1 MEIAISIAALI
12 VGCIIGWLAQ
22 KSRQQALITKNEML
36 TKQADET
43 KDEAQRQLAAVKEEA
58 ERRLES
64 AKAEAQQ
71 NMNNAKAEAQ
81 QQLDIAKRE
90 ASERLEATKAEAQQ
104 QLEAT
109 KKEASEQL
117 AKTKAEAQ
125 QQLEATKKE
134 ASEQLAKTKAEAQ
147 QQLETLKKEASEQLA
162 RTKAEAQQQLEATK
176 KEASEQLAR
185 TKAEAQQQLEAVK
198 KEASEQL
205 EATKK
210 EASDLL
216 AKTKAEAEAQQQK
229 ALAEKDAA
237 WNDIMKGQEQRFNET
252 MARMSEQMKN
262 ATADML
268 KDRQKEFADSSNQQL
283 GQIVNPL
290 RETIDK
296 MKQTMADTT
305 LKQTEMSSVLKD
317 NIERSM
323 QQAMA
328 AKKSA
333 EELANALK
341 HGSKVQGDWGE
352 AVLDELLTS
361 QGLVR
366 GIHYDTQ
373 AVIRDAQG
381 NTVHTDDGAT
391 LRPDVILHLDQRRE
405 VIIDSKVS
413 LTAFLDYA
421 NADNEADR
429 QRFLKTHID
438 SLQKHVKELST
449 KDYSAYVQPP
459 KVRMDYVIMF
469 VPHTGALWT
478 ALNAQPDLWRKAME
492 QNVFIADEQTLFAA
506 LRIIS
511 LTWTQIRQAENHE
524 QVYRLANEMLDRV
537 GQFMKKYTAIGKALK
552 TATTAYDDAERK
564 LQPSGQSILQ
574 TCAKLQ
580 KLGAK
585 QSDKNPLPQLI
596 DIDEVAALTPPA
608 EDKDDN

>member
-12 VGCIIGWLAQ
+12 LGCIIGWLAQ

-90 ASERLEATKAEAQQ
+90 ASERLETTKAEAQQ

-147 QQLETLKKEASEQLA
+147 QQLEALKN
-162 RTKAEAQQQLEATK
+162 
-176 KEASEQLAR
+176 
-185 TKAEAQQQLEAVK
+185 
-198 KEASEQL
+198 EASEQL

-449 KDYSAYVQPP
+449 KDYSAYVQSP

-596 DIDEVAALTPPA
+596 DIDEVAALAPPA
-608 EDKDDN
+608 EDQDDN

>member
-125 QQLEATKKE
+125 QQLE
-134 ASEQLAKTKAEAQ
+134 
-147 QQLETLKKEASEQLA
+147 TL
-162 RTKAEAQQQLEATK
+162 
-176 KEASEQLAR
+176 
-185 TKAEAQQQLEAVK
+185 K

-268 KDRQKEFADSSNQQL
+268 KDHQKEFADSSNQQL

-459 KVRMDYVIMF
+459 KVRMGYVIMF

-596 DIDEVAALTPPA
+596 DIDEVAALAPPA
-608 EDKDDN
+608 DDQDDN

>member
-36 TKQADET
+36 TKQADEI

-90 ASERLEATKAEAQQ
+90 ASERLETTKAEAQQ

-109 KKEASEQL
+109 
-117 AKTKAEAQ
+117 
-125 QQLEATKKE
+125 
-134 ASEQLAKTKAEAQ
+134 
-147 QQLETLKKEASEQLA
+147 KKEASEQLA

-176 KEASEQLAR
+176 KEASEQLTR

-438 SLQKHVKELST
+438 SLHKHVKELST

-596 DIDEVAALTPPA
+596 DIDEVAALAPPA
-608 EDKDDN
+608 EDNEEGKI

>member
-125 QQLEATKKE
+125 QQLE
-134 ASEQLAKTKAEAQ
+134 
-147 QQLETLKKEASEQLA
+147 TL
-162 RTKAEAQQQLEATK
+162 
-176 KEASEQLAR
+176 
-185 TKAEAQQQLEAVK
+185 K

-229 ALAEKDAA
+229 ALAEKNAA

-596 DIDEVAALTPPA
+596 DIDEVAALAPPA
-608 EDKDDN
+608 DDQDDN

>member
-90 ASERLEATKAEAQQ
+90 ASERLEATKAEAQK

-117 AKTKAEAQ
+117 AK
-125 QQLEATKKE
+125 
-134 ASEQLAKTKAEAQ
+134 
-147 QQLETLKKEASEQLA
+147 
-162 RTKAEAQQQLEATK
+162 
-176 KEASEQLAR
+176 

-210 EASDLL
+210 EAGDLL

-252 MARMSEQMKN
+252 MTRMSEQMKN

-596 DIDEVAALTPPA
+596 DIDEVAALVQPA
-608 EDKDDN
+608 DDQDDN

>member
-1 MEIAISIAALI
+1 MEIAISIAAFI

-125 QQLEATKKE
+125 QQLE
-134 ASEQLAKTKAEAQ
+134 
-147 QQLETLKKEASEQLA
+147 TL
-162 RTKAEAQQQLEATK
+162 
-176 KEASEQLAR
+176 
-185 TKAEAQQQLEAVK
+185 K

-373 AVIRDAQG
+373 TVIRDAQG

-429 QRFLKTHID
+429 QRFLKIHID

-552 TATTAYDDAERK
+552 SATTAYDDAERK

-596 DIDEVAALTPPA
+596 DIDEVAALAPPA
-608 EDKDDN
+608 DDQDDN

>member
-104 QLEAT
+104 QLE
-109 KKEASEQL
+109 
-117 AKTKAEAQ
+117 
-125 QQLEATKKE
+125 
-134 ASEQLAKTKAEAQ
+134 
-147 QQLETLKKEASEQLA
+147 TLKKEASEQLA
-162 RTKAEAQQQLEATK
+162 K
-176 KEASEQLAR
+176 

-210 EASDLL
+210 EASEQLEATKKEAGDLL

-429 QRFLKTHID
+429 QRFLKIHID

-596 DIDEVAALTPPA
+596 DIDEVAALAPPA
-608 EDKDDN
+608 DDQDDN

>member
-90 ASERLEATKAEAQQ
+90 ASERLETTKAEAQQ

-109 KKEASEQL
+109 KKEASDLL
-117 AKTKAEAQ
+117 AK
-125 QQLEATKKE
+125 
-134 ASEQLAKTKAEAQ
+134 
-147 QQLETLKKEASEQLA
+147 
-162 RTKAEAQQQLEATK
+162 
-176 KEASEQLAR
+176 

-210 EASDLL
+210 EAGDLL

-537 GQFMKKYTAIGKALK
+537 GQFMKKYAAIGKALK

-596 DIDEVAALTPPA
+596 DIDEVAALAQPA
-608 EDKDDN
+608 DDQDNN

>member
-36 TKQADET
+36 TKQANET

-125 QQLEATKKE
+125 QQLE
-134 ASEQLAKTKAEAQ
+134 
-147 QQLETLKKEASEQLA
+147 TL
-162 RTKAEAQQQLEATK
+162 
-176 KEASEQLAR
+176 
-185 TKAEAQQQLEAVK
+185 K

-210 EASDLL
+210 EANEQL

-537 GQFMKKYTAIGKALK
+537 GQFMKKFTAIGKALK

-596 DIDEVAALTPPA
+596 DIDEVAALVQPA
-608 EDKDDN
+608 DDQDDN

>member
-36 TKQADET
+36 TKQADDT

-71 NMNNAKAEAQ
+71 NMNNAKAETQ

-90 ASERLEATKAEAQQ
+90 ASERLEVTKAEAQQ

-117 AKTKAEAQ
+117 
-125 QQLEATKKE
+125 EATKKE
-134 ASEQLAKTKAEAQ
+134 ASEQLAK
-147 QQLETLKKEASEQLA
+147 
-162 RTKAEAQQQLEATK
+162 
-176 KEASEQLAR
+176 

-373 AVIRDAQG
+373 TVIRDAQG

-537 GQFMKKYTAIGKALK
+537 GQFMKKYAAIGKALK

-596 DIDEVAALTPPA
+596 DIDEVAALAPPA
-608 EDKDDN
+608 DDQDDN

>member
-43 KDEAQRQLAAVKEEA
+43 KDEAQRQLAVVKEEA
-58 ERRLES
+58 ELRLES
-64 AKAEAQQ
+64 TKAEAQQ

-104 QLEAT
+104 QLET
-109 KKEASEQL
+109 LKKEASE
-117 AKTKAEAQ
+117 
-125 QQLEATKKE
+125 QLEATKKE

-147 QQLETLKKEASEQLA
+147 QQLE
-162 RTKAEAQQQLEATK
+162 
-176 KEASEQLAR
+176 
-185 TKAEAQQQLEAVK
+185 AVK

-205 EATKK
+205 ETTKK

-373 AVIRDAQG
+373 TVIRDAQG

-596 DIDEVAALTPPA
+596 DIDEVAALAPPA
-608 EDKDDN
+608 EDQDDN

>member
-36 TKQADET
+36 TKQADDT

-81 QQLDIAKRE
+81 QRLDIAKRE

-104 QLEAT
+104 QLETLKKEASEQLEAT

-125 QQLEATKKE
+125 QQLEA
-134 ASEQLAKTKAEAQ
+134 
-147 QQLETLKKEASEQLA
+147 
-162 RTKAEAQQQLEATK
+162 
-176 KEASEQLAR
+176 
-185 TKAEAQQQLEAVK
+185 V
-198 KEASEQL
+198 
-205 EATKK
+205 KK

-373 AVIRDAQG
+373 TVIRDAQG

-537 GQFMKKYTAIGKALK
+537 GQFMKKFTAIDRALK
-552 TATTAYDDAERK
+552 SATAAYDDANRK

-596 DIDEVAALTPPA
+596 DIDDIAVIAPPA
-608 EDKDDN
+608 EDNEEGKI

>member
-22 KSRQQALITKNEML
+22 KSRQQALITQNEML
-36 TKQADET
+36 AKQADET
-43 KDEAQRQLAAVKEEA
+43 KNEAQRQLAAVKEEA

-81 QQLDIAKRE
+81 QQLDITKRE
-90 ASERLEATKAEAQQ
+90 ASERLDATKAEAQQ
-104 QLEAT
+104 QLEAAKKEASEQLEAT

-117 AKTKAEAQ
+117 
-125 QQLEATKKE
+125 EATKKE
-134 ASEQLAKTKAEAQ
+134 ASELLAKTKAEAQ
-147 QQLETLKKEASEQLA
+147 QQLETLKKEASEQLE
-162 RTKAEAQQQLEATK
+162 T
-176 KEASEQLAR
+176 
-185 TKAEAQQQLEAVK
+185 
-198 KEASEQL
+198 
-205 EATKK
+205 TKK

-229 ALAEKDAA
+229 ALADKDAA

-252 MARMSEQMKN
+252 MTRMSEQMKN

-596 DIDEVAALTPPA
+596 DIDEVAALAQPA
-608 EDKDDN
+608 EDQDNN

>member
-125 QQLEATKKE
+125 QQLE
-134 ASEQLAKTKAEAQ
+134 
-147 QQLETLKKEASEQLA
+147 TL
-162 RTKAEAQQQLEATK
+162 K

-216 AKTKAEAEAQQQK
+216 AKTKAKAEAQQQK

-596 DIDEVAALTPPA
+596 DIDEVAALAPPA
-608 EDKDDN
+608 DDKDDN

>member
-1 MEIAISIAALI
+1 MEIAISIVALI

-43 KDEAQRQLAAVKEEA
+43 KDEAQRQLAVVKEEA
-58 ERRLES
+58 ELRLES
-64 AKAEAQQ
+64 TKAEAQQ

-104 QLEAT
+104 QLET
-109 KKEASEQL
+109 LKKEASE
-117 AKTKAEAQ
+117 
-125 QQLEATKKE
+125 QLEATKKE

-147 QQLETLKKEASEQLA
+147 QQLE
-162 RTKAEAQQQLEATK
+162 
-176 KEASEQLAR
+176 
-185 TKAEAQQQLEAVK
+185 AVK

-205 EATKK
+205 ETTKK
-210 EASDLL
+210 EAGDLL

-596 DIDEVAALTPPA
+596 DIDEVAALAPPA
-608 EDKDDN
+608 DDQDDN

>member
-36 TKQADET
+36 TKQADDT

-64 AKAEAQQ
+64 AKTEAQL

-147 QQLETLKKEASEQLA
+147 QQLEALKN
-162 RTKAEAQQQLEATK
+162 
-176 KEASEQLAR
+176 
-185 TKAEAQQQLEAVK
+185 
-198 KEASEQL
+198 EASEQL

-537 GQFMKKYTAIGKALK
+537 GQFMKKFTAIDRALK
-552 TATTAYDDAERK
+552 SATAAYDDANRK

-596 DIDEVAALTPPA
+596 DIDDIAVIAPPA
-608 EDKDDN
+608 EDNEEGKI

>member
-90 ASERLEATKAEAQQ
+90 ASERLEATK
-104 QLEAT
+104 
-109 KKEASEQL
+109 
-117 AKTKAEAQ
+117 
-125 QQLEATKKE
+125 KE

-147 QQLETLKKEASEQLA
+147 QQLETLKKEASEQL
-162 RTKAEAQQQLEATK
+162 EATK
-176 KEASEQLAR
+176 KEASEQLAK

-537 GQFMKKYTAIGKALK
+537 GQFMKKFTAIDRALK
-552 TATTAYDDAERK
+552 SATAAYDDANRK

-596 DIDEVAALTPPA
+596 DIDDIAVIAPPA
-608 EDKDDN
+608 EDNEEGKI

>member
-36 TKQADET
+36 TKQADDT

-64 AKAEAQQ
+64 AKTEAQQ

-125 QQLEATKKE
+125 QQLEA
-134 ASEQLAKTKAEAQ
+134 
-147 QQLETLKKEASEQLA
+147 
-162 RTKAEAQQQLEATK
+162 
-176 KEASEQLAR
+176 
-185 TKAEAQQQLEAVK
+185 VK

-210 EASDLL
+210 EAGDLL

-537 GQFMKKYTAIGKALK
+537 GQFMKKYAAIGKALK

-596 DIDEVAALTPPA
+596 DIDEVAALAPPA
-608 EDKDDN
+608 DDKDDN

>member
-22 KSRQQALITKNEML
+22 KSRQQALITQNEML
-36 TKQADET
+36 AKQADEI
-43 KDEAQRQLAAVKEEA
+43 KNEAQRQLAAVKEEA
-58 ERRLES
+58 ERRMES

-81 QQLDIAKRE
+81 QQLDITKRE
-90 ASERLEATKAEAQQ
+90 ANERLDAAKAEAQQ
-104 QLEAT
+104 QLEA
-109 KKEASEQL
+109 A
-117 AKTKAEAQ
+117 
-125 QQLEATKKE
+125 
-134 ASEQLAKTKAEAQ
+134 
-147 QQLETLKKEASEQLA
+147 
-162 RTKAEAQQQLEATK
+162 
-176 KEASEQLAR
+176 
-185 TKAEAQQQLEAVK
+185 K

-205 EATKK
+205 EAAKKEASEQLETTKKEANEQLETTKK

-252 MARMSEQMKN
+252 MTRMSEQMKN

-323 QQAMA
+323 QQALA

-537 GQFMKKYTAIGKALK
+537 GQFMKKYTTIGKALK

-596 DIDEVAALTPPA
+596 DIDEVAALAPPA
-608 EDKDDN
+608 DDQDDN

>member
-147 QQLETLKKEASEQLA
+147 QQLEAL
-162 RTKAEAQQQLEATK
+162 
-176 KEASEQLAR
+176 
-185 TKAEAQQQLEAVK
+185 K

-596 DIDEVAALTPPA
+596 DIDEVAALAPPA
-608 EDKDDN
+608 DDQDDN